1 MSLHSVVVTA
11 CAAVLLVLAAGGHVQ
26 AGAAGGRAKGPQA
39 TNQQDDSVS
48 ACMNFDLPDKNAPK
62 PTTSRV
68 RDAVVPCWVLDWRED
83 DFEGR
88 DKREKAIP
96 KPKCTAEQRRDM
108 MNKIKSMTNDVH
120 KTRAER
126 VALESKLMEL
136 KKAMVEAPP

>member
-1 MSLHSVVVTA
+1 MCMHGMLDTSFLKIDEKGLMGGSTVERAVNSSLLLQQQQVWCVSSRKHSTST
-11 CAAVLLVLAAGGHVQ
+11 H
-26 AGAAGGRAKGPQA
+26 
-39 TNQQDDSVS
+39 DSS
-48 ACMNFDLPDKNAPK
+48 LDSL
-62 PTTSRV
+62 RLQV

>member
-1 MSLHSVVVTA
+1 LQPVDM
-11 CAAVLLVLAAGGHVQ
+11 CKPEPLAGV
-26 AGAAGGRAKGPQA
+26 RRGPRPR
-39 TNQQDDSVS
+39 TNIDDSVS